1 MRIVDVP
8 AHDNLRRKRVYGD
21 MASVGSRTIRM
32 SQEYLR
38 KAGAAARIMLVEAAA
53 QRIGV
58 ETAHSSGRGF
68 PASGPTHASRQALH
82 RHRVLA
88 SVLSGDQQRAGA
100 TVNL

>member
-1 MRIVDVP
+1 MLIAEELEVDWKKVRIVDVP

-53 QRIGV
+53 QRFGV
-58 ETAHSSGRGF
+58 PAAECKASMGMVVHS
-68 PASGPTHASRQALH
+68 ASGKKLSYGQ
-82 RHRVLA
+82 LA
-88 SVLSGDQQRAGA
+88 ADAA
-100 TVNL
+100 